1 MMTCLLVIRQMV
13 IKLEA
18 ILAST
23 PRIWAHEDSPPPYN
37 SASSHAVDETPS
49 APYLNDIERAKPPTY
64 GSVNQYPNYYLTSQQ
79 SAPQNVS
86 GAPFVNPTATNDMHI
101 PNYSS
106 ISSPAQQH
114 QVPHRTQEHAASTT
128 WYSLRLQADFLTL
141 LLGLLLSQIIIGAT
155 DESLAD
161 LVTVPLDIEFSQDLK
176 LAGKIEAIVKT
187 PRKVLDSSSM
197 QVDHGIETHFQYH
210 FVNEHCT
217 MNGWSRL
224 PCVDLDMKIS
234 MPFNA
239 TSLVLDTTDLPVEI
253 VGRMNIDNVNLK
265 TTNAKIH
272 IQKDWKGKQL
282 TLETTNGK
290 IDAADSSIE
299 ALESVTLTT
308 TNGNIAFG
316 RVEAI
321 ANGRVHLKTSNGKLQ
336 GQTIEAASNVML
348 ESTNGQIDI
357 TKVNS
362 LKAALHAKTTNG
374 KITLRDLRAATNI
387 LASTTNDAIHL
398 NFISAPSASIKTTNG
413 RIDLDHI
420 QVQEQLN
427 VETSN
432 SQTRATVDS
441 HSSDIHANFRTSN
454 SPISVLMIS

>member
-1 MMTCLLVIRQMV
+1 M
-13 IKLEA
+13 
-18 ILAST
+18 
-23 PRIWAHEDSPPPYN
+23 
-37 SASSHAVDETPS
+37 
-49 APYLNDIERAKPPTY
+49 
-64 GSVNQYPNYYLTSQQ
+64 
-79 SAPQNVS
+79 
-86 GAPFVNPTATNDMHI
+86 
-101 PNYSS
+101 
-106 ISSPAQQH
+106 
-114 QVPHRTQEHAASTT
+114 
-128 WYSLRLQADFLTL
+128 RLQADFLTL

-176 LAGKIEAIVKT
+176 VTLRGPFRSGQIRIQSVQDPKLAGKIEAILKA

-253 VGRMNIDNVNLK
+253 VGRMNVDNVNLK

-308 TNGNIAFG
+308 TNGKIAFG

-321 ANGRVHLKTSNGKLQ
+321 ANGRVHLKTSNGELQ

-432 SQTRATVDS
+432 SQIRATVDS

-454 SPISVLMIS
+454 SPISVLMVS